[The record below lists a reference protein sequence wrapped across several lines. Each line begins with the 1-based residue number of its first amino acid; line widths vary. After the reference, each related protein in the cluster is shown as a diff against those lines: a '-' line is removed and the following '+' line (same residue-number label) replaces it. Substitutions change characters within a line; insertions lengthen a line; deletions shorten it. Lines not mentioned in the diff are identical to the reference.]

1 MIDYEIEAAAKGLG
15 ITATELTTKANDL
28 GLALGVKD
36 LSTCVKLLRG
46 YFDANR
52 RQKALGTI
60 HKPGLTL
67 KQMREELEKLERALH
82 KIVDDRG
89 TTEAAHK
96 SIANA
101 LKEIPA
107 ELMGQLETIDVNIK
121 SMPYDSPDGAL
132 KRWLERLPNMDT
144 DTQKTIAKRLL
155 DTVKAALDDLVIPG
169 KGNARKQ
176 AHPYIAG
183 IQCLI
188 THFQET
194 LPDRQISET
203 DDSTFSRY
211 VALWI
216 QKKKKDDKDD
226 KLESPRRHI
235 QSAIADL
242 KRWKKISL

>member
-1 MIDYEIEAAAKGLG
+1 MTDYEIEAAAKGLG
-15 ITATELTTKANDL
+15 ITTKELRDTASRL
-28 GLALGVKD
+28 GLELGIKD

-46 YFDANR
+46 HFDASG
-52 RQKALGTI
+52 RQRMLGELY
-60 HKPGLTL
+60 KPDLTL
-67 KQMREELEKLERALH
+67 KQTREELEKLERALQ

-89 TTEAAHK
+89 TTEAAFK
-96 SIANA
+96 SIAAA

-107 ELMGQLETIDVNIK
+107 GLMGQLETIEVNIK
-121 SMPYDSPDGAL
+121 PMPYDPPDGAL

-144 DTQKTIAKRLL
+144 ETRKTIAKRLL
-155 DTVKAALDDLVIPG
+155 DTVKAALDDLVTPG

-188 THFQET
+188 THFQEA

-211 VALWI
+211 VALWV
-216 QKKKKDDKDD
+216 QQQQGG

-242 KRWKKISL
+242 ER